1 MLDQI
6 RQKYEDESKQL
17 NLKNNES
24 SKKKLRFLRETNV
37 AASTADGSNICFDV
51 MRSDRISDAVNIETA
66 TDDGIGK
73 LTSRIASEPREAN
86 GVSTI
91 PIKSFNLM
99 TNSPNK

>member
-1 MLDQI
+1 
-6 RQKYEDESKQL
+6 
-17 NLKNNES
+17 
-24 SKKKLRFLRETNV
+24 
-37 AASTADGSNICFDV
+37 